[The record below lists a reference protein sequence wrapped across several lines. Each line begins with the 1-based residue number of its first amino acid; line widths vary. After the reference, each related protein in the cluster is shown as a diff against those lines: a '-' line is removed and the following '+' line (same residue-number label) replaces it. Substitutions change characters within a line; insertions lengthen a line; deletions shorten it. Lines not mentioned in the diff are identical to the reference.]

1 MAKPMSRKDRFRE
14 WVSDNLRYM
23 LLILAIIAVVGI
35 GILIVHLVTSGSDDG
50 EAEPKAEVTATPTPA
65 AESEP
70 AAESQSGQ
78 AAAEFAA
85 ENNAQVS
92 TVATTYYQALAAKDM
107 DTVKSCVDALA
118 AEDEAQILEE
128 DMVEAYNDIT
138 TYTLNGTEE
147 GTYIAFVSYNCKY
160 KGIDTQLPMLT
171 ELYMYT
177 NTEGN
182 LVIAA
187 DVETDTAIAEAM
199 SSALEQEDVKS
210 LVGNVQASYD
220 QALESDAALKAYV
233 ESIQ

>member
-1 MAKPMSRKDRFRE
+1 
-14 WVSDNLRYM
+14 
-23 LLILAIIAVVGI
+23 
-35 GILIVHLVTSGSDDG
+35 
-50 EAEPKAEVTATPTPA
+50 
-65 AESEP
+65 
-70 AAESQSGQ
+70 
-78 AAAEFAA
+78 
-85 ENNAQVS
+85 
-92 TVATTYYQALAAKDM
+92 M

-128 DMVEAYNDIT
+128 DMVEAYNDIA

-160 KGIDTQLPMLT
+160 KGINTQLPMLT